1 MQDPKIKDDIILEVV
16 IVCGTFSYDTK
27 CAELMVEAG
36 LPQLLIDI
44 LKGKLFLPIAQ

>member
-16 IVCGTFSYDTK
+16 IVCGTFSYDTY
-27 CAELMVEAG
+27 CAELMVKAG

-44 LKGKLFLPIAQ
+44 LKGNLFLLIDQ